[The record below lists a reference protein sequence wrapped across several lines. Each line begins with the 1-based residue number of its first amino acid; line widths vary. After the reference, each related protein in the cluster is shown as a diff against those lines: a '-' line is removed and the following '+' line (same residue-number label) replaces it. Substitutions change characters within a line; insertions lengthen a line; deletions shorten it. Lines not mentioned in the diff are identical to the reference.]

1 MDVTEVA
8 ADLLAE
14 QEQLDSIVSGLSAEQ
29 WLLPTPSPRW
39 NVADQIGH
47 LTYFDGTATMAI
59 MDPEAFRA
67 SIDDLMS
74 AAGANGDQGVDNLT
88 LGEFRSLSAGEQL
101 EAWRSNRQALSDA
114 AAGLDNDTRV
124 PWYGPSMGSKS
135 FLTARL
141 MEVWAHGQDI
151 VDTIG
156 VEREATDRLR
166 HIAQLGY
173 ITRRWTYLNRQE
185 EPPQGGVRVE
195 LVSPSG
201 ATWSFGE
208 AEDASIVGAAL
219 DFCLVVTQRRNIA
232 DTSLVVSG
240 DRAADWM
247 AKAQAFAGPPTDG
260 PSRGSL

>member
-8 ADLLAE
+8 TDLLAE
-14 QEQLDSIVSGLSAEQ
+14 QEQLDLIAAKMSDEQ

-39 NVADQIGH
+39 TVADQIGH
-47 LTYFDGTATMAI
+47 LTYFDHTATMAI
-59 MDPEAFRA
+59 IDPDAFTA

-74 AAGANGDQGVDNLT
+74 AAGSGGTDGVDQLT
-88 LGEFRSLSAGEQL
+88 LGTFRLLTPLQQI
-101 EAWRSNRQALSDA
+101 EAWRANRQALKSA

-156 VEREATDRLR
+156 VQRDATDRLR

-185 EPPQGGVRVE
+185 EPPKGGVRVE

-201 ATWSFGE
+201 AMWSWGD
-208 AEDASIVGAAL
+208 ADDASVCGDAL
-219 DFCLVVTQRRNIA
+219 EFCLVVTQRRSIA

-240 DRAADWM
+240 NRAIDWM
-247 AKAQAFAGPPTDG
+247 GKAQAFAGPPTDG
-260 PSRGSL
+260 PMKRKR